1 VKWSFLVLPS
11 FPSGSQHKAKPHFSS
26 TQASHHPPAKISQLC
41 QLYTCTVAS
50 FSPLGPFASLHLDF
64 YHFFKVMKLLW
75 TCHFLF
81 ADGHTGR
88 QGKAQL
94 PHGPYPV
101 WDYVEDYFTKF
112 VSLRAYS
119 TLPGVRSILQMR
131 KVEQFLGNGRAGTQD
146 SFPAMPTLTV

>member
-75 TCHFLF
+75 T
-81 ADGHTGR
+81 
-88 QGKAQL
+88 
-94 PHGPYPV
+94 V
-101 WDYVEDYFTKF
+101 IS
-112 VSLRAYS
+112 SLLMGTQA
-119 TLPGVRSILQMR
+119 
-131 KVEQFLGNGRAGTQD
+131 GRAKPSYHMGHILFETTLKITLQSLSHLELTQPCQVCVPFYRWGRW
-146 SFPAMPTLTV
+146 SSS